1 MLGGIGGRRRRGRQR
16 MRWLDGITDSMDMSL
31 SGLWELVM
39 DREAWRAA
47 IHGVAKSRT
56 RLSDWS
62 YLIWCVQFV
71 APQNSYTSNIKDPW
85 SKITMTGV
93 INERIWNIR
102 IVRMW
107 NWHKMSKCCWKMVSI
122 DTCSMQG
129 CHTHSLCKKCSVW
142 EMKQCEAC
150 LYINTMEGFPQSSR
164 RCLWCCYPGQPHDS
178 QDSCAVAPPK
188 VHMVQG
194 TVRLWVDGLRG
205 RHGRLQVRCMWS
217 MWREWRL
224 RTLAYTHTSNMRC
237 KLNGPA
243 QWINNLHW
251 LWQHFLSFPLL
262 VFQSLVCMIIGS

>member
-1 MLGGIGGRRRRGRQR
+1 
-16 MRWLDGITDSMDMSL
+16 
-31 SGLWELVM
+31 M

-262 VFQSLVCMIIGS
+262 VLQSLVCMIIGS